1 MRKKRRRKHHKKR
14 HYRKRYRLKISG
26 IIIIVVFLAI
36 IAGGTY
42 FGITKYQAKKEK
54 ARQVTLKKDIQKH
67 YHEFVITNKETKL
80 YDNKHKEIGKL
91 GQGVELTLEDFD
103 ITYETI
109 YFKIKDFEDTYVNY
123 LDVDKVDKLTEYDKR
138 YQKYIPFNNNVKTND
153 KVSFYDENGNLVY
166 TLNGSM
172 DLPIIIKDDDK
183 YGVEFKDRLLYI
195 RKDDIKETYE
205 HKNTDKHNS
214 NGVAVLNYHFV
225 YDENDNKESSQCYEE
240 ICISK
245 AQFKRELDYFNENNI
260 WPIKM
265 HELELYMDKK
275 LQLPKSVLIT
285 FDDGGWT
292 KHAVDLLGEYKMYAT
307 FFLVTSWYNPKDY
320 YKNEYIEFHS
330 HTHNM
335 HDGGKCPGGQ
345 GGAIKCLD
353 KDKIL
358 DDLKKTR
365 EVLNGSTAFCYPFY
379 EYNSYSEELLK
390 EAGFTMAFIG
400 EVRASYGPYK
410 LAEPGGDKMKI
421 PRFVVVNYTTIAELN
436 RCFNEIK

>member
-1 MRKKRRRKHHKKR
+1 MHKIKKHHK
-14 HYRKRYRLKISG
+14 YRLKLSG
-26 IIIIVVFLAI
+26 IIIIIVLLLLLI
-36 IAGGTY
+36 GGAY
-42 FGITKYQAKKEK
+42 FGATKYLAKKEK
-54 ARQVTLKKDIQKH
+54 ENQIALKNDIKKH
-67 YHEFVITNKETKL
+67 YNEYVKTNKETNL
-80 YDNKHKEIGKL
+80 YDSKNNKIGKI
-91 GQGVELTLEDFD
+91 GEGVELTLEDFE

-109 YFKIKDFEDTYVNY
+109 NFKIKDLEDTYVNY
-123 LDVDKVDKLTEYDKR
+123 KDVDKIDKLTEIDKR
-138 YQKYIPFNNNVKTND
+138 YQKYIPFNSNIKTSD
-153 KVSFYDENGNLVY
+153 KVSFYDAEGNLIY
-166 TLNGSM
+166 TLNKGV
-172 DLPIIIKDDDK
+172 DLPIIIKDDDM
-183 YGVEFKDRLLYI
+183 YGVIYNERLMYI
-195 RKDDIKETYE
+195 KKDDEIETYD

-214 NGVAVLNYHFV
+214 NGVAVLNYHFI
-225 YDENDNKESSQCYEE
+225 YDENDATERSKCNEE
-240 ICISK
+240 ICVSK
-245 AQFKRELDYFNENNI
+245 SQFKRELEYFKENDI

-358 DDLKKTR
+358 DDLKKSR

-379 EYNSYSEELLK
+379 EYNSYSENLLK

-421 PRFVVVNYTTIAELN
+421 PRFVVVNYTTIGELN
-436 RCFNEIK
+436 RCFNEIR

>member
-1 MRKKRRRKHHKKR
+1 MRRKHRKKRK
-14 HYRKRYRLKISG
+14 LKVTG
-26 IIIIVVFLAI
+26 LIIVIVFLLLL
-36 IAGGTY
+36 AGGSY
-42 FGITKYQAKKEK
+42 FGITKYLAKKENDAK
-54 ARQVTLKKDIQKH
+54 LALKKEITSH
-67 YHEFVITNKETKL
+67 YNEIVITNKETDI
-80 YDNKHKEIGKL
+80 YDKNNKKIGVFGK
-91 GQGVELTLEDFD
+91 GVELSLEDFE
-103 ITYETI
+103 ITPDTI
-109 YFKIKDFEDTYVNY
+109 KFKVKDFDDVYVNY
-123 LDVDKVDKLTEYDKR
+123 QDVDKLDKLTEYDRR
-138 YQKYIPFNNNVKTND
+138 YENYIPFNSNIKTND
-153 KVSFYDENGNLVY
+153 KVSFYDEEDNLVY
-166 TLNGSM
+166 SFNQVF
-172 DLPIIIKDDDK
+172 DLPIIIKDDNK
-183 YGVEFKDRLLYI
+183 YGVIFKDRLLYVK
-195 RKDDIKETYE
+195 KDDVKETYD

-225 YDENDNKESSQCYEE
+225 YDENDSKERSQCNEE
-240 ICISK
+240 ICVSK
-245 AQFKRELDYFNENNI
+245 SQFKNELEYFKNNNI

-265 HELELYMDKK
+265 HELELYMDGK

-307 FFLVTSWYNPKDY
+307 FFLVTSWFNPKDY

-330 HTHNM
+330 HSHDMHN
-335 HDGGKCPGGQ
+335 GGKCPGGQ

-353 KDKIL
+353 KEKIL

-379 EYNSYSEELLK
+379 EYNSYSENLLK

-410 LAEPGGDKMKI
+410 LAEVGGDKMKI

-436 RCFNEIK
+436 RCFNEIR

>member
-1 MRKKRRRKHHKKR
+1 MRRRRRKKRK
-14 HYRKRYRLKISG
+14 LKLPG
-26 IIIIVVFLAI
+26 LIIIVIFLLLL
-36 IAGGTY
+36 AGGSY
-42 FGITKYQAKKEK
+42 FGINKYLSKKEESK
-54 ARQVTLKKDIQKH
+54 KIALKREITNH
-67 YHEFVITNKETKL
+67 YNEFVITSKETDI
-80 YDNKHKEIGKL
+80 YDKSGNKIGKL
-91 GQGVELTLEDFD
+91 GKNVELLLEDFE
-103 ITYETI
+103 ITPETI
-109 YFKIKDFEDTYVNY
+109 NFKIKDFDDAYVSY
-123 LDVDKVDKLTEYDKR
+123 KDVDKIDKLTEYDKR
-138 YQKYIPFNNNVKTND
+138 YEKYIPFNSNIKTND
-153 KVSFYDENGNLVY
+153 KASFYDEEDNLIY
-166 TLNGSM
+166 TLNESF
-172 DLPIIIKDDDK
+172 DLPIIIKDNDK
-183 YGVEFKDRLLYI
+183 FGVIFKERLLYI
-195 RKDDIKETYE
+195 KKDDVKETYE
-205 HKNTDKHNS
+205 NKNTDKHNS
-214 NGVAVLNYHFV
+214 SGVAVLNYHFV
-225 YDENDNKESSQCYEE
+225 YDENDSKERSQCNEE

-245 AQFKRELDYFNENNI
+245 SQFKSELEYSNKNNI

-265 HELELYMDKK
+265 HELELYMDGK

-353 KDKIL
+353 RDKIL

-379 EYNSYSEELLK
+379 EYNSYSESLLK

-410 LAEPGGDKMKI
+410 LAEVGGDKMKI